1 MGPGF
6 HSRIETEVFGATYPH
21 VAFLDQPTDL
31 NFVELVSWAQKQIRA
46 HYQARQK
53 PLVLVG
59 HSFGTQIL
67 VAALQGVKD
76 CIGEIR
82 LLNSPLDS
90 FDCFANLES
99 HLVPD
104 QALGRDAWKTHSSA
118 DKIHL
123 ILKLS
128 SIPGFTNSYWKKSDA
143 QKDYEQRAL
152 RHPALNLDTF
162 LRVYTEY
169 LQRGPLP
176 ASTLWRGPVQIIY
189 SAEDVLVQDYAC
201 VQAWS
206 EVFPQARFVAIPGC
220 GHYAHFEEEDVAR
233 MCFEA

>member
-1 MGPGF
+1 MGPGL
-6 HSRIETEVFGATYPH
+6 HSRIEAEVFASTYPH

-31 NFVELVSWAQKQIRA
+31 NFVELVSWAQEQIRA
-46 HYQARQK
+46 HYQSLQK

-59 HSFGTQIL
+59 HSFGAQIL
-67 VAALQGVKD
+67 VAALHGVKD
-76 CIGEIR
+76 CVGEIR

-99 HLVPD
+99 HLLPD
-104 QALGRDAWKTHSSA
+104 QALGREAWKNQSSA
-118 DKIHL
+118 DKINL

-128 SIPGFTNSYWKKSDA
+128 STPGFTDSYWKNSA
-143 QKDYEQRAL
+143 SQKDYEQRAH
-152 RHPALNLDTF
+152 RHPGLNLDTF

-176 ASTLWRGPVQIIY
+176 ASALWSGPVQVIY
-189 SAEDVLVQDYAC
+189 SAEDALVQELAC
-201 VQAWS
+201 VQAWRD
-206 EVFPQARFVAIPGC
+206 VFPQARFLAVPDC
-220 GHYAHFEEEDVAR
+220 GHYAHFEKADVAR